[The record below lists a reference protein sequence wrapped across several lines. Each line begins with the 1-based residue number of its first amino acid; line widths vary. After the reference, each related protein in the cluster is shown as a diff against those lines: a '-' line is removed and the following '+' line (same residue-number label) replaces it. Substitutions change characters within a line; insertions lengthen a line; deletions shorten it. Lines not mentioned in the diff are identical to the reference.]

1 MNTKP
6 HIKEIATEV
15 AGHCAFHVLRKATR
29 KVSRLYDD
37 ALRPTGIKAT
47 QLVMLSSVALHE
59 GATLTGLAEGLGM
72 DRTTLSRNLAP
83 LEKNGWVT
91 VSDEGYRR
99 TRTVELTAQ
108 GNTVL
113 EETLPLWQAVQKNL
127 RKKVGEATWDAIQL
141 EMARVAT
148 LL

>member
-6 HIKEIATEV
+6 HIKEIAAEV
-15 AGHCAFHVLRKATR
+15 SGACAFYVLRKAAR

-47 QLVMLSSVALHE
+47 QLVMLSGVALHE
-59 GATLTGLAEGLGM
+59 EATLTSLAEGLGM

-83 LEKNGWVT
+83 LEKNGWVK

-99 TRTVELTAQ
+99 TRTVELTGQ

-127 RKKVGEATWDAIQL
+127 RNKVGEATWNAIQL
-141 EMARVAT
+141 EMTRVAT